1 VLINRNTLR
10 EHRPWIIATLVVAV
24 LAILWYLSLLMG
36 RSWDQRPRGS
46 SGPGF
51 LFGIAGG
58 GICLFEFLLWPRK
71 MVRTWRIGRAVVW
84 MRAHIWLGLLS
95 FPLLV
100 LHSGFYLGGPLST
113 LLMVLFLVVIASGI
127 WGLILQQFLPQ
138 RMLDDVPAET
148 IYSQIDHVSGLLA
161 AEAARLV
168 EAVCG
173 PVTEDRGR
181 PLVTVEEAAGPAPHS
196 FLVVGAVRGVGGVK
210 GKVLQTRGYVE
221 PVPDAEALRDFFDAS
236 ALTYLEQGKLSKSPL
251 AQANRS
257 AAMFMELRERLPSA
271 AHPAVDTLEAL
282 CDQRRQ
288 FDLQI
293 RLHRWLHNWLWVHL
307 PLSIALI
314 VLMFVHVWVAL
325 KYI

>member
-10 EHRPWIIATLVVAV
+10 EHRPWIIATLAVAV
-24 LAILWYLSLLMG
+24 LAILWYATELAA

-46 SGPGF
+46 STVGF

-100 LHSGFYLGGPLST
+100 LHSGFYLGGALST
-113 LLMVLFLVVIASGI
+113 VLMILFLVVIASGI
-127 WGLILQQFLPQ
+127 WGLIVQQFLPQ
-138 RMLDDVPAET
+138 QMLDDVPAET
-148 IYSQIDHVSGLLA
+148 IHSQIAHVSGLLA
-161 AEAARLV
+161 AEGDRLV
-168 EAVCG
+168 QAVCG
-173 PVTEDRGR
+173 PAAEEKAR
-181 PLVTVEEAAGPAPHS
+181 PAAVEQTAAAAHS
-196 FLVVGAVRGVGGVK
+196 FLVVGAVRNVGGVK
-210 GKVLQTRGYVE
+210 GKVLQTQGFVE
-221 PVPDAEALRDFFDAS
+221 PVPGAEPLREFFQATALPYLQQGAAS
-236 ALTYLEQGKLSKSPL
+236 RSPL
-251 AQANRS
+251 AQAGRS
-257 AAMFMELRERLPSA
+257 ATLFIELRDRLTSR

-288 FDLQI
+288 FDLQL